1 MIKAQANRVVN
12 VPAEQLFQFIAVDFF
27 DNYQLWSPEVIVLQR
42 LSEGPVGLGTIARQV
57 RVDQGRQNEST
68 FEVCAFD
75 KGKRVGFRDTSNAFT
90 VSYSMQEMQGSTN
103 LEFQFGLT
111 RVEFFMRPFEKL
123 IRIAIEDGANQ
134 VVTRIKRLIE
144 AKARS
149 DSNE

>member
-1 MIKAQANRVVN
+1 M
-12 VPAEQLFQFIAVDFF
+12 E
-27 DNYQLWSPEVIVLQR
+27 
-42 LSEGPVGLGTIARQV
+42 
-57 RVDQGRQNEST
+57 
-68 FEVCAFD
+68 
-75 KGKRVGFRDTSNAFT
+75 
-90 VSYSMQEMQGSTN
+90 GSTN

-123 IRIAIEDGANQ
+123 IRIAIEDGADQ